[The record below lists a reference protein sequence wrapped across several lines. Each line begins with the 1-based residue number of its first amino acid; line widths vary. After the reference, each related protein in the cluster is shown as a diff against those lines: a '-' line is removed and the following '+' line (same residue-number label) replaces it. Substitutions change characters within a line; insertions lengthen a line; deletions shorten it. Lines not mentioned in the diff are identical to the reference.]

1 MVEPGEPRQPVRT
14 TVRLLGVHLTPQT
27 KLFIAML
34 DIIVGDVNWWEE
46 INCLKIVVGVI
57 TVY

>member
-1 MVEPGEPRQPVRT
+1 MEPDEPRQPVRT

-27 KLFIAML
+27 KLFITML
-34 DIIVGDVNWWEE
+34 DLIVGDVIWWEE
-46 INCLKIVVGVI
+46 ISCLKIMVGVI